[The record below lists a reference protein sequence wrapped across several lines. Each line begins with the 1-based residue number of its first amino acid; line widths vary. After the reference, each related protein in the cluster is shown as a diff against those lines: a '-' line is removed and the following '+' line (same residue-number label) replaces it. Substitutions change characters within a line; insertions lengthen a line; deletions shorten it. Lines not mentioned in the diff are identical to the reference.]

1 MVKCA
6 VQGCQNQSDLKPG
19 EMHTRPRKRFFSF
32 PADKGRV
39 KVWLAALRESERFA
53 TDHCQICEDH
63 FLPEHI
69 TASGIHPEAIP
80 ITPPLEGALATSSDE
95 HGELSDP
102 AEVVTEIPADDEVDD
117 DDDDDDVE
125 DDDDDE
131 FYEEDEEDDEEE
143 DDHDY
148 TEDGPSFMDDE
159 AEREWLARLQDNL
172 SNSTEQKRVRTRPG
186 CTYRSEVTLGRLTK
200 RFMDLLHSAPEGIL
214 DLNEATQKLGTHKR
228 RVYDITN
235 VLDGIKLITKKSKNK
250 IQWVGPTPISCFK
263 GQWKTKVKVDLI
275 NLKTMEEAL
284 DWLIKDCAQQLFT
297 ITDLKGNAEYPPM
310 PLAHDNW
317 FSCLYRPMQIAVRVR
332 RLCEGQCSL
341 RRLWTCSDAYV
352 TYEDICQLGVFQDQ
366 TVIAIKAPEE
376 TKLEVPTPTEDS
388 IQIHLKGCRG
398 PIHVL
403 TCDIGGPG
411 SIVEPVGTAPEQLK
425 KGRFL
430 TLEESR
436 IQTTPLLTDL
446 TPPSAVRSA

>member
-6 VQGCQNQSDLKPG
+6 VQGCQNRSDLKPG
-19 EMHTRPRKRFFSF
+19 EMPTRPRKRFFSF

-63 FLPEHI
+63 FLQEHI
-69 TASGIHPEAIP
+69 TPSGIHPEAIP

-95 HGELSDP
+95 HGELSDS
-102 AEVVTEIPADDEVDD
+102 AEVVTEIPADDVAEDD
-117 DDDDDDVE
+117 DDTDE

-131 FYEEDEEDDEEE
+131 YYEDDDDEEE
-143 DDHDY
+143 DDYDY
-148 TEDGPSFMDDE
+148 TEDGPLCRDDE

-172 SNSTEQKRVRTRPG
+172 NNSTDPKRVRPRAG
-186 CTYRSEVTLGRLTK
+186 YTYRSDVTLGRLTK

-214 DLNEATQKLGTHKR
+214 DLNEAAQKLGTRKR

-275 NLKTMEEAL
+275 NLKSMEEAL
-284 DWLIKDCAQQLFT
+284 DWLIKDCAQKLFT
-297 ITDLKGNAEYPPM
+297 LTDLKGNPEYPSM
-310 PLAHDNW
+310 HLRCMLGQ
-317 FSCLYRPMQIAVRVR
+317 FSSCVALNYG
-332 RLCEGQCSL
+332 CTS
-341 RRLWTCSDAYV
+341 AYV
-352 TYEDICQLGVFQDQ
+352 TYEDICQIGVFQDQ

-388 IQIHLKGCRG
+388 IKIHLKGCRG

-403 TCDIGGPG
+403 TCEIGGPG
-411 SIVEPVGTAPEQLK
+411 GVVESVGTGPEQMK

-436 IQTTPLLTDL
+436 IQTTPLPTG
-446 TPPSAVRSA
+446 